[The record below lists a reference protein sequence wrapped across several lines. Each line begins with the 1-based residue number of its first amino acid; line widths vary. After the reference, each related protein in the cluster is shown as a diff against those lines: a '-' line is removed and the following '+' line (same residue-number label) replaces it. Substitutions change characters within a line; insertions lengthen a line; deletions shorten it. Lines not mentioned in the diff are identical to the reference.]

1 MAEAARTRTATISR
15 GRALRALSED
25 PDIVPRRLFTV
36 LLPLHQVLAYGEGRP
51 AESYETIEW
60 FIVRAIKYGAVRTIA
75 DLCAFYNLDEPLVHR
90 YVAGLTTLTH
100 LVPDAEGKLA
110 LTDLGLESLQI
121 ERRIELPVQSVRT
134 LYFDAYTCQPL
145 LRHHYELQFIKPADL
160 AREGKDDHDRVLFSF
175 APWRD
180 EALQKLADRHDRADY
195 NVPGEIQKMQ
205 RLALGRAFLRM
216 HIAEVLHARDGIQRR
231 VYLNK
236 RWSDTFF
243 EQLFAQHPGILAPIF
258 EDESTTADTIRKS
271 FDQQG
276 WPRAYELHFDQRRGW
291 RALVTRGWLH
301 ETKDPAEWALALG
314 EYRIVHTHCV
324 QVWSLDQAL
333 RLDAAC
339 NKIVAKLEDTN
350 NDITPADTLRIIAT
364 IASKLEVDRPDVKL
378 LVERSRRQSAGCA
391 EACLVQLLAPRPA

>member
-1 MAEAARTRTATISR
+1 
-15 GRALRALSED
+15 
-25 PDIVPRRLFTV
+25 
-36 LLPLHQVLAYGEGRP
+36 
-51 AESYETIEW
+51 
-60 FIVRAIKYGAVRTIA
+60 
-75 DLCAFYNLDEPLVHR
+75 
-90 YVAGLTTLTH
+90 
-100 LVPDAEGKLA
+100 
-110 LTDLGLESLQI
+110 
-121 ERRIELPVQSVRT
+121 
-134 LYFDAYTCQPL
+134 
-145 LRHHYELQFIKPADL
+145 
-160 AREGKDDHDRVLFSF
+160 
-175 APWRD
+175 
-180 EALQKLADRHDRADY
+180 
-195 NVPGEIQKMQ
+195 
-205 RLALGRAFLRM
+205 M

-236 RWSDTFF
+236 RWSDAFF

-391 EACLVQLLAPRPA
+391 EASLVQLLAPRPA